1 MRNSKKIK
9 RVALALALATFL
21 TACGED
27 NPKGSGGSNERELW
41 ICAYDGGYGKEW
53 INNMAESFQ
62 KKTGISVH
70 VDVDTTILDR
80 IETNLKNGGDYD
92 IYMSHDINWRN
103 YAAQGWLADL
113 DDVYSAQVEG
123 SSKTFEQKLVSG
135 AAANSKFEV
144 NGEEHYYKVCY
155 TQGAGGFVYNIDM
168 FKENNWKVPTT
179 YDELVNLCKTIVDA
193 KLTNDAHKKVVPFA
207 WSGSDRQYYWDYPVF
222 EWWAQKAGLEKISTI
237 LEYKGPTGQYA
248 DGYEMYNPETYY
260 KEFVEAYKMWWD
272 LVANT
277 PENSTST
284 ARSDNLGKAQMA
296 FANGEAAMIPYAQW
310 AKYELE
316 STNEGKLD
324 FQFAMMKTPKVS
336 ASSEDYNYLVGFGD
350 SVVVPSNSP
359 NIDLAK
365 KFLSYMAT
373 DQCCHDFVRDAK
385 GAFLA
390 FDYRDIDL
398 SDLEQGDPYV
408 KSIHEKLSENNF
420 ALVSKNPITYLTTN
434 KVMPWV
440 NNDYY
445 YAKAASDP
453 SSNQA
458 STVGSKIY
466 EAAKSGWAS
475 WCRSAGLA

>member
-1 MRNSKKIK
+1 MKHSGKTR
-9 RVALALALATFL
+9 RVLACLGLATL
-21 TACGED
+21 LLACNEN
-27 NPKGSGGSNERELW
+27 NPSPDSAKGDRELW

-53 INNMAESFQ
+53 INNMAESFK

-92 IYMSHDINWRN
+92 LYMSHDINWRN
-103 YAAQGWLADL
+103 YAAQGWLAPL
-113 DDVYSAQVEG
+113 DDVYEANVEG
-123 SSKTFEQKLVSG
+123 ESRTFKDKLVTG
-135 AAANSKFEV
+135 AEANSKFEV
-144 NGEEHYYKVCY
+144 DGEEHYYKVCY
-155 TQGAGGFVYNIDM
+155 TQGAGGFIYNIDM
-168 FKENNWKVPTT
+168 FQENGWEVPQT
-179 YDELVNLCKTIVDA
+179 YDDLVKLCKTIVDA
-193 KLTNDAHKKVVPFA
+193 KLTNAAHKKVVPFA

-222 EWWAQKAGLEKISTI
+222 EWWAQMAGLDKINTI
-237 LEYKGPTGQYA
+237 LEYKGPTGQYS

-260 KEFVEAYKMWWD
+260 KEFVDAYKMWWD
-272 LVANT
+272 LVAAT
-277 PENSTST
+277 PENSVST
-284 ARSDNLGKAQMA
+284 ARSDALGKAQMA

-316 STNEGKLD
+316 STNEAALD
-324 FQFAMMKTPKVS
+324 FQYAMMKTPKVKADS
-336 ASSEDYNYLVGFGD
+336 QDCNYLVGFGD
-350 SVVVPSNSP
+350 SVVVPAKSE

-365 KFLSYMAT
+365 QFISFMAT
-373 DQCCHDFVRDAK
+373 DQCCHDFVKDAK

-390 FDYRDIDL
+390 FDYRSVDL
-398 SDLEQGDPYV
+398 SDIESGDPYI

-420 ALVSKNPITYLTTN
+420 ALVSNNPITYLTTN

-440 NNDYY
+440 NNEYY
-445 YAKAASDP
+445 YQKAAADP

-458 STVGSKIY
+458 STVGDKVY